1 MRGLLM
7 TALGGVAAL
16 TALAAGPASAPEGV
30 PARASAGKDAPKRPN
45 VLFIYMDDHAAQ
57 TIGAYGSRFGPTPN
71 IDSLA
76 SEGMLFRNA
85 FCTNSICAPARAVV
99 LTGKHSHLNGVPD
112 NGSTF
117 DGTQETFPK
126 ALQAAGYRTAMIGKW
141 HLRSTPTGFDHF
153 EVLRGQGPYY
163 NPVLLTP
170 DGQERHRGYTT
181 EVITERALAFLEE
194 AAGGEE
200 PWLLMYQHKAPHRNW
215 QPGPNEVGLF
225 DDVEFPE
232 PPTLFDD
239 YATRNPGAASQEM
252 SIATHLRDEYDLKL
266 APPPGLDE
274 EQLATWK
281 AAYDPRNE
289 AFFADPPEGDARTR
303 WNYQRY
309 TKDYMRCIHG
319 VDRQVGRVLEALE
332 RLGLE
337 DDTLVI
343 YTSDQGFYLG
353 EHGWYDKR
361 WMYEESLRFPLIAR
375 WPGVIAPGT
384 ESTAL
389 VQNLDFAATFLELAG
404 VPEAMSTQGQ
414 SLVPLLEGRTPL
426 TWRKD
431 LYYRYY
437 EVGEH
442 AVPPHYG
449 VRTETHKLIH
459 FPDTGFTELFDLTQ
473 DPLEVRSVADDPEH
487 EALRGRL
494 EGRLRE
500 LAEEVGDQLP
510 PEEPN

>member
-1 MRGLLM
+1 MVSSLHATSLGAGL
-7 TALGGVAAL
+7 AL
-16 TALAAGPASAPEGV
+16 TASLLAGSGSGSGTEAPPEASSAP
-30 PARASAGKDAPKRPN
+30 SRPN

-76 SEGMLFRNA
+76 ADGLLFRNA

-99 LTGKHSHLNGVPD
+99 LTGKHSHVNGVPD
-112 NGSTF
+112 NRSTF
-117 DGTQETFPK
+117 DGAQETFPK

-141 HLRSTPTGFDHF
+141 HLRSTPTGFDHY

-163 NPVLLTP
+163 NPLLLTP
-170 DGQERHRGYTT
+170 DGQQRHRGYTT
-181 EVITERALAFLEE
+181 EVITDRALAFLEE
-194 AAGGEE
+194 AAASEQ

-225 DDVEFPE
+225 DDVTFPE

-239 YATRNPGAASQEM
+239 YATRNPGCATQEM

-274 EQLATWK
+274 EQLTTWK
-281 AAYDPRNE
+281 AAYDPRNA
-289 AFFADPPEGDARTR
+289 AFHADPPTGDERTR

-309 TKDYMRCIHG
+309 TKDYMRCILG

-332 RLGLE
+332 RLELS

-375 WPGVIAPGT
+375 WPGVIEPGT
-384 ESTAL
+384 ESEEL
-389 VQNLDFAATFLELAG
+389 VVNLDFAATFLELAG
-404 VPEAMSTQGQ
+404 VPDAMTTQGR
-414 SLVPLLEGRTPL
+414 SLVPLLEGEAPTD
-426 TWRKD
+426 WRED

-442 AVPPHYG
+442 AVPPHFG
-449 VRTETHKLIH
+449 LRTATHKLIE
-459 FPDTGFTELFDLTQ
+459 FPDSGFTELFDLQ
-473 DPLEVRSVADDPEH
+473 ADPHEVQNLAGDPAQAE
-487 EALRGRL
+487 LLGRL
-494 EGRLRE
+494 QARVRARAAE
-500 LAEEVGDQLP
+500 LGDALPEDVGD
-510 PEEPN
+510 

>member
-1 MRGLLM
+1 MVSSLHATSLGAGL
-7 TALGGVAAL
+7 AL
-16 TALAAGPASAPEGV
+16 TASLLAGSGSGSGTEAPPEASSAP
-30 PARASAGKDAPKRPN
+30 SRPN

-76 SEGMLFRNA
+76 ADGLLFRNA

-99 LTGKHSHLNGVPD
+99 LTGKHSHVNGVPD
-112 NGSTF
+112 NRSTF
-117 DGTQETFPK
+117 DGAQETFPK

-141 HLRSTPTGFDHF
+141 HLRSTPTGFDHY

-163 NPVLLTP
+163 NPLLLTP
-170 DGQERHRGYTT
+170 DGQQRHRGYTT
-181 EVITERALAFLEE
+181 EVITDRALAFLEE
-194 AAGGEE
+194 AAASEQ

-215 QPGPNEVGLF
+215 QPGPSEVGLF
-225 DDVEFPE
+225 DDVTFPE

-239 YATRNPGAASQEM
+239 YATRNPGCATQEM

-274 EQLATWK
+274 EQLTTWK
-281 AAYDPRNE
+281 AAYDPRNA
-289 AFFADPPEGDARTR
+289 AFRADPPTGDERTR

-309 TKDYMRCIHG
+309 TKDYMRCILG

-332 RLGLE
+332 RLELS

-375 WPGVIAPGT
+375 WPGVIEPGT
-384 ESTAL
+384 ESEEL
-389 VQNLDFAATFLELAG
+389 VANLDFAATFLELAG
-404 VPEAMSTQGQ
+404 VPEAMTTQGR
-414 SLVPLLEGRTPL
+414 SLVPLLEGEAPND
-426 TWRKD
+426 WRED

-442 AVPPHYG
+442 AVPPHFG
-449 VRTETHKLIH
+449 LRTATHKLIE
-459 FPDTGFTELFDLTQ
+459 FPDSGFTELFDLQ
-473 DPLEVRSVADDPEH
+473 ADPHEVQNLAGDPAQAE
-487 EALRGRL
+487 LLGRL
-494 EGRLRE
+494 QARVRARAAE
-500 LAEEVGDQLP
+500 LGDALPEDVGD
-510 PEEPN
+510 